1 MSHERTAERIGYVV
15 KMYPRFSET
24 FIVSEIIAREE
35 RGADL
40 RIFSLR
46 PTVDV
51 RFHDTL
57 ARVAA
62 PVEQIPRPTRVS
74 ELWELLGEA
83 HGVLP
88 RVPHVLEELLAAD
101 VADAAQAIRL
111 AIAVEREGITA
122 LHAHFASLATT
133 VARLA
138 SLLTG
143 VPYSFTAHAKD
154 LFHESVDPQDVDRKI
169 ADASHVVTVSDFN
182 LRHLRERYPAAART
196 SIHRVYNGLDL
207 DRFPYAP
214 GRPASPSIVAVGR
227 LVEKKG
233 FADLI
238 AAVHLL
244 REGGRAV
251 PCRIVGAG
259 EREGELR
266 ALVGALGLDDLV
278 TFTGPLPQG
287 EVRAEVARA
296 SVFAAPCVV
305 GSDGNADGLPTVLLE
320 AMALGTPCIST
331 DVTGITEAVRHGETG
346 LVVPQHAPAA
356 LAAAIARVLD
366 APALAE
372 TLARRARALVEST
385 FDVRRQARELDE
397 IARARSLQEVA

>member
-1 MSHERTAERIGYVV
+1 MSRETTAERIGYVV

-24 FIVSEIIAREE
+24 FIVSEVIAREE

-46 PTVDV
+46 PTTDV

-62 PVEQIPRPTRVS
+62 PVVQIPRPTRAS
-74 ELWELLGEA
+74 ELWELLGDAQRE
-83 HGVLP
+83 LP
-88 RVPHVLEELLAAD
+88 RLPHALDALLAVD

-111 AIAVEREGITA
+111 AIAVRREGITA

-138 SLLTG
+138 SLLSG

-154 LFHESVDPQDVDRKI
+154 LFHESVDPLDVDRKI

-182 LRHLRERYPAAART
+182 LGHLRERYPAAART
-196 SIHRVYNGLDL
+196 PIHRVYNGIDL
-207 DRFPYAP
+207 DRFPFAP
-214 GRPASPSIVAVGR
+214 SRPASPSIVAVGR

-244 REGGRAV
+244 RGRGRAV

-259 EREGELR
+259 ERESELR
-266 ALVGALGLDDLV
+266 ALVSGLALDDVV

-287 EVRAEVARA
+287 DVRAEVARA

-331 DVTGITEAVRHGETG
+331 DVTGITEAVRDGDTG
-346 LVVPQHAPAA
+346 LVVPQHAPGA
-356 LAAAIARVLD
+356 LADAIARVLD
-366 APALAE
+366 DPGLAAG
-372 TLARRARALVEST
+372 LARRARALVESA
-385 FDVRRQARELDE
+385 FDVRRQARQLDD
-397 IARARSLQEVA
+397 IARSTVLQEVA